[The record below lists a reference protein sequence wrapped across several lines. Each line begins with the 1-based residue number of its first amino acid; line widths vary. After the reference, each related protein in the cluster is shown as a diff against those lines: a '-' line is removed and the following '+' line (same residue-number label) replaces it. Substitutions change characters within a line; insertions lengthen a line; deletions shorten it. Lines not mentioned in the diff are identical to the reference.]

1 MKWMGQKCIPAK
13 KTNGFYTIFQCCNP
27 QRPGRVLT
35 HATPSDIKRLQ
46 NVCQFVMTQPQLQSK
61 HLEVPQAAQSCPK
74 PGSLYPID
82 PHGPT
87 LLHSRQRRRPLRDG
101 LRLKCCL
108 QIDVA
113 NCPTVW
119 CRCTIRRNI
128 FWDLSP
134 SMRHLWLCN
143 PFTLILIIPRKL
155 WFSRG
160 IYTS

>member
-1 MKWMGQKCIPAK
+1 MGKSTCPFQYQGAPLGMKWMGQKCIPQK
-13 KTNGFYTIFQCCNP
+13 RRMVFIPYSNVIIP

-113 NCPTVW
+113 NCPTV
-119 CRCTIRRNI
+119 CLMLLYDSTQYFLRLVTEHEA
-128 FWDLSP
+128 P
-134 SMRHLWLCN
+134 VAM
-143 PFTLILIIPRKL
+143 
-155 WFSRG
+155 
-160 IYTS
+160 